1 MKNLA
6 ICISGSLRSL
16 EYCLKNFI
24 TNIIEPNENQMNI
37 IIFYYIPNDANSKKI
52 EFLKEN
58 LQNKYKFLYL
68 IKDDISLPI
77 PNIIWNGRP
86 SSIVIDSVSSGG
98 LEGYLQQLYGV
109 EQCYL
114 LMKEY
119 EQKNNINFDYILRVR
134 NDVIFKN
141 NIFLNNLIGDKII
154 VPDFHYWTGIN
165 DRFAFGKKNLMIVY
179 MQMYSNLYKIVNH
192 NHVKENTLYLDNAEY
207 FCKINLL
214 FHNISY
220 KHENI
225 LFNRVRMNG
234 NISND
239 SF

>member
-77 PNIIWNGRP
+77 PNIIWNE
-86 SSIVIDSVSSGG
+86 VFTK
-98 LEGYLQQLYGV
+98 Q
-109 EQCYL
+109 
-114 LMKEY
+114 
-119 EQKNNINFDYILRVR
+119 
-134 NDVIFKN
+134 
-141 NIFLNNLIGDKII
+141 II
-154 VPDFHYWTGIN
+154 
-165 DRFAFGKKNLMIVY
+165 K
-179 MQMYSNLYKIVNH
+179 
-192 NHVKENTLYLDNAEY
+192 
-207 FCKINLL
+207 L
-214 FHNISY
+214 F
-220 KHENI
+220 
-225 LFNRVRMNG
+225 VV
-234 NISND
+234 
-239 SF
+239 